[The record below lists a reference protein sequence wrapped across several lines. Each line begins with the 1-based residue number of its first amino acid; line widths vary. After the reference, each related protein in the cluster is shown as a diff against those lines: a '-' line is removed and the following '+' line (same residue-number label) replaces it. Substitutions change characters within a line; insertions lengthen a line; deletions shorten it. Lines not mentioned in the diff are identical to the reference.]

1 MPEAED
7 TGDDEEEEA
16 DDDRVHSETA
26 DEEADDDDIGEW
38 SSESEYECVFRYPN
52 SVLPVIRR
60 TVQGIPARDV
70 LPLPPPRQASTVNQ
84 LPRPN
89 GLYPLQ
95 LPSAASVRCRFPLP
109 RSAAYARCL
118 CASASVRCLC
128 PLLWC
133 VWFPPSVASVR
144 CFCQLIL
151 SVAAVRMSPYAA
163 AVRLAPSAPHR
174 YAPGAERD
182 RCARAVLV
190 AGLSKEC
197 KAVV

>member
-70 LPLPPPRQASTVNQ
+70 LPLPPPRRASTVN
-84 LPRPN
+84 
-89 GLYPLQ
+89 
-95 LPSAASVRCRFPLP
+95 
-109 RSAAYARCL
+109 
-118 CASASVRCLC
+118 
-128 PLLWC
+128 
-133 VWFPPSVASVR
+133 
-144 CFCQLIL
+144 
-151 SVAAVRMSPYAA
+151 
-163 AVRLAPSAPHR
+163 
-174 YAPGAERD
+174 
-182 RCARAVLV
+182 
-190 AGLSKEC
+190 
-197 KAVV
+197 